1 VDDRI
6 LGSITGTAL
15 QLGVVSLICLIAW
28 ALVGRRRAGL
38 REWLGLKGAPPGLT
52 LIAAAVGVG
61 GALFLLQTPGLAELA
76 AGPGTVIHAITGG
89 GPADAAVLVALAFAA
104 LFKTAL
110 AEELLFRGLI
120 ARRLY
125 GLMGFWPGNLG
136 QPSCSPPSICPSS
149 CCPRDGVCWAVR

>member
-1 VDDRI
+1 MDDRI